1 MVCLPKNVVVQVSG
15 CSECLSLLLLVNGS
29 RDSTCM
35 RCEQV
40 GDLLSMV
47 AELEENVE
55 KLSMKGCK
63 QEIDWWSNSAET
75 VRKIPG

>member
-40 GDLLSMV
+40 DDLVKLK
-47 AELEENVE
+47 EEME
-55 KLSMKGCK
+55 RLRSIR
-63 QEIDWWSNSAET
+63 EYE
-75 VRKIPG
+75 